1 MQEEGIPPE
10 GAAEVSPTKSRVSL
24 SGVIDA
30 VSPHGSPSSEDGED
44 DAAGAERTVLT
55 LQAESAEEFDAWREV
70 LTEATTSTTVAKKAS
85 LVSHTAKIL
94 SKVVWI

>member
-1 MQEEGIPPE
+1 M
-10 GAAEVSPTKSRVSL
+10 
-24 SGVIDA
+24 IDA
-30 VSPHGSPSSEDGED
+30 VSPHSSPSSEDGED

-85 LVSHTAKIL
+85 LVRHFAKIL

>member
-10 GAAEVSPTKSRVSL
+10 GAAELSPTKSRVSL
-24 SGVIDA
+24 GGVLDA
-30 VSPHGSPSSEDGED
+30 VSPSSEDGED
-44 DAAGAERTVLT
+44 DVAGAERTVLT

-85 LVSHTAKIL
+85 LVTHTAKIL
-94 SKVVWI
+94 GKVVWI